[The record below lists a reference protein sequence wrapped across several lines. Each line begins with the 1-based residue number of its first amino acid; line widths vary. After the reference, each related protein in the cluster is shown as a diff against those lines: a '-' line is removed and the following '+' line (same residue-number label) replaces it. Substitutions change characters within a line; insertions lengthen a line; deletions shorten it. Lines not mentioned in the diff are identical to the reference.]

1 MNNNELSLDDLNKVT
16 GGVGNGQRMP
26 GVSCPKCGGY
36 VPVSIEQILY
46 ANSLCCP
53 SCGYRFSIDSQNRD
67 SAGSDNTWNGKS

>member
-1 MNNNELSLDDLNKVT
+1 MSNNELSLDDLNSVT

-53 SCGYRFSIDSQNRD
+53 SCGYKFSFRQNGD
-67 SAGSDNTWNGKS
+67 SAESGNTWNGKS